1 VADGLGVGAWYVIG
15 GLACVA
21 WGVAGLLTPA
31 VLNLEDGRPL
41 RATAEMVAEH

>member
-1 VADGLGVGAWYVIG
+1 VTG

-31 VLNLEDGRPL
+31 VLNLEDGRPVQ
-41 RATAEMVAEH
+41 AVAEAAVE